1 MMNENPKVSFII
13 PCYNVEPYIEK
24 CINSITRQTI
34 SEIEIIPVDD
44 GSPDGTGKILDR
56 LAEKDPRIKVIHK
69 ENAGVSAA
77 RNSGLQLAI
86 GDYIVFVDG
95 DDFIAEDYAE
105 YMLTLINQTGADVF
119 VSTKHYNSKYEEPTK
134 QESYKVLNRE
144 DAIALMVSPDMI
156 VYSPN
161 KMIKRSLIEE
171 NGLRFSTNLFYGEGL
186 TFCTNL
192 AKVAER
198 VCIGNRKVYFYRRNN
213 VASATTAYN
222 IDKILNGE
230 KALILLKDE
239 LDMSSKLIRTTWTM
253 HLCNYYVGAIVRE
266 IGSGKKNEHMD
277 HYKRWKR
284 FLRDHFTEMML
295 SNHVRLYRK
304 GLIIGGL
311 FAPRLLSIV
320 DKRRRNKILNSEIE

>member
-1 MMNENPKVSFII
+1 MNENPKVSFII

-119 VSTKHYNSKYEEPTK
+119 VSTKH
-134 QESYKVLNRE
+134 
-144 DAIALMVSPDMI
+144 
-156 VYSPN
+156 
-161 KMIKRSLIEE
+161 
-171 NGLRFSTNLFYGEGL
+171 
-186 TFCTNL
+186 
-192 AKVAER
+192 
-198 VCIGNRKVYFYRRNN
+198 
-213 VASATTAYN
+213 
-222 IDKILNGE
+222 
-230 KALILLKDE
+230 
-239 LDMSSKLIRTTWTM
+239 
-253 HLCNYYVGAIVRE
+253 
-266 IGSGKKNEHMD
+266 
-277 HYKRWKR
+277 
-284 FLRDHFTEMML
+284 
-295 SNHVRLYRK
+295 
-304 GLIIGGL
+304 
-311 FAPRLLSIV
+311 
-320 DKRRRNKILNSEIE
+320 